1 MPSWSWR
8 GCGSTRA
15 GVRRTARAGMRRC
28 GPAPGTRSRIRPA
41 SRPSDRTV
49 APRQGRARR
58 ASDPSSG
65 PAPSL
70 TVLYDADCGFCR
82 ATLAALLRWDRRAIL
97 IPEAIQS
104 PEGQRLLAS
113 VSPELRLASA
123 HAVAPDGRIW
133 SGGDA
138 AAPIADL
145 LPGGAPVALLARLLA
160 APARAGYSWVA
171 THRTG
176 LSRLVPGRAKAGA
189 AAAIARHRE
198 RALARQ
204 G

>member
-1 MPSWSWR
+1 
-8 GCGSTRA
+8 
-15 GVRRTARAGMRRC
+15 MRRC
-28 GPAPGTRSRIRPA
+28 GPPPGTRSRIRPA

-58 ASDPSSG
+58 AS
-65 PAPSL
+65 APSL

-82 ATLAALLRWDRRAIL
+82 ATLAALLRWDRRALL

-133 SGGDA
+133 SGGDV
-138 AAPIADL
+138 AAPIAEL

-198 RALARQ
+198 RALARR